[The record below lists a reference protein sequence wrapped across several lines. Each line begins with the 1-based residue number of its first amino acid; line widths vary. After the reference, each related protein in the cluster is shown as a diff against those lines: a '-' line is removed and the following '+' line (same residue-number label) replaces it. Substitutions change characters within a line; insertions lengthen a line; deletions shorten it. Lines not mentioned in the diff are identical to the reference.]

1 MYEYT
6 SIHTYMC
13 TYIFTYMYIYMY
25 IHIYTYTIAK
35 AQRDCSMQSGNGQ
48 FANHTCC
55 TLHRNINIEIVTVQ
69 AAADDKNSNPIRTVK
84 PDVIVIIL
92 GMRIASL

>member
-1 MYEYT
+1 M
-6 SIHTYMC
+6 SIHLYIHIC
-13 TYIFTYMYIYMY
+13 VHTYIHTCIHIY
-25 IHIYTYTIAK
+25 IHIYTYNIAK